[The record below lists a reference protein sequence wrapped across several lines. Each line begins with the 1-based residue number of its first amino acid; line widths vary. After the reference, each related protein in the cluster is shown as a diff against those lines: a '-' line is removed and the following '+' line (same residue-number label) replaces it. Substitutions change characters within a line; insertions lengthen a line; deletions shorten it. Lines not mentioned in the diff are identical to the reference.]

1 MTSFGF
7 TKMSLQIPEKR
18 VGHAA
23 MVYFLYMNDCILEST
38 DDEQE
43 SIILQV
49 AAGQM
54 DKETFTEWV
63 KSKIKPL

>member
-1 MTSFGF
+1 
-7 TKMSLQIPEKR
+7 
-18 VGHAA
+18 
-23 MVYFLYMNDCILEST
+23 MNDCILEAT